1 MLPDPDQSTVLES
14 VWSTIM
20 LEVVHPSNMPS
31 TVYTVVD
38 VLDQSEN
45 IMRYTRIFTRIFTE
59 LLTMYWQ
66 TSDHIKNNLSSI
78 CCEVLHVQYF

>member
-20 LEVVHPSNMPS
+20 LEVVHPFNMPS

-38 VLDQSEN
+38 VLDQSEE

-66 TSDHIKNNLSSI
+66 TSDHIKKQSFQYLLWSI
-78 CCEVLHVQYF
+78 TCTL